1 MIDSGTRGMVE
12 DFGPYRIVRRIAV
25 GGMAE
30 IYLARQRAVE
40 GLERTVVLKRILP
53 SYIDNP
59 EFVTMFLDEARLLA
73 GLSHPNIAQVF
84 DLGKIEETYYLVME
98 YVRGPTLGGLLSAA
112 SRAGHVGLPEPAA
125 LAIALGVAEALAY
138 AHGRRDELGR
148 PLNIVHRDLNPANV
162 MVSYEGAVK
171 LIDFGIAKA
180 ATKVYETRT
189 GVIKGTYG
197 YIAPEQLTRTAPVDH
212 RADVFA
218 LGVLLYEMCVG
229 QHPFDVSDEPNLI
242 DRILNASY
250 KRPRQVVPSF
260 PKVLDR
266 LIASCLSPHPE
277 GRPDDVRTLIDSL
290 AKYMGERGM
299 VPTMG
304 EIARTTHALVPDT
317 EGPAPLRPL
326 SASQIRRPFGND
338 PSRTMKLPQAG
349 DEDATMM
356 ETPNLADILEGQELT
371 MRVANPDSMEA
382 HIEVDDGGETVVA
395 AMRAARRQLGRMP
408 PAREETADLSGMH
421 TSKLSPIAG
430 ETTDAGKGKLRV
442 ASGKHRAAAGRRSA
456 RLRTIALFGA
466 SAALVAGVGALAFVS
481 ARAIGENDPVAAAGP
496 RTAATPPPDVQDS
509 GAEPEVPLAMIDVLS
524 EPAGA
529 SVSVDGMDVAQVTP
543 AVITLAEDAD
553 SVWIRVSMPG
563 YITQERQVHASV
575 GEARFVLTA
584 LDVRDAGED
593 EAEEPVETTK
603 TRPVPRRRRRR

>member
-1 MIDSGTRGMVE
+1 MVE
-12 DFGPYRIVRRIAV
+12 DFGPYRIVRKIAV

-53 SYIDNP
+53 TYVDNP

-73 GLSHPNIAQVF
+73 ALSHPNIAQVF
-84 DLGKIEETYYLVME
+84 DLGKIDDSYYLVME
-98 YVRGPTLGGLLSAA
+98 LVRGPTLGSLLQAA
-112 SRAGHVGLPEPAA
+112 ARAGQRGLAEPVA
-125 LAIALGVAEALAY
+125 LGIALNVAEALAY
-138 AHGRRDELGR
+138 VHARRDELGR

-250 KRPRQVVPSF
+250 KRPKQVVQSF

-304 EIARTTHALVPDT
+304 EIARTAQALVPDT

-326 SASQIRRPFGND
+326 SRSKPRRPFGND
-338 PSRTMKLPQAG
+338 PSRTQKLPQAEE
-349 DEDATMM
+349 DEPTMM
-356 ETPNLADILEGQELT
+356 EGPSLADILETQDRT
-371 MRVANPDSMEA
+371 IRVSNPGALARGHGAETTIAPLVAQRRSARSNVSDDEA
-382 HIEVDDGGETVVA
+382 T
-395 AMRAARRQLGRMP
+395 
-408 PAREETADLSGMH
+408 DLSGMR
-421 TSKLSPIAG
+421 TNKLAAMDEGPPVLEPIAAESTESG
-430 ETTDAGKGKLRV
+430 RGKYRV
-442 ASGKHRAAAGRRSA
+442 ASGPHGALPGSGAMRIRKV
-456 RLRTIALFGA
+456 ALFVA
-466 SAALVAGVGALAFVS
+466 SAALVAAVGALAFVS
-481 ARAIGENDPVAAAGP
+481 ARAIGGSGSSAAAEPIVSEPP
-496 RTAATPPPDVQDS
+496 RAVDAGGELVDLPMLEVVS
-509 GAEPEVPLAMIDVLS
+509 EPE
-524 EPAGA
+524 GA
-529 SVSVDGMDVAQVTP
+529 AVSMDGVAIAQVTP
-543 AVITLAEDAD
+543 AMITLPEGANR
-553 SVWIRVSMPG
+553 VWIRVSHPG
-563 YITQERQVHASV
+563 YITQEREVHATA

-584 LDVRDAGED
+584 LRTADAGSDGATELSED
-593 EAEEPVETTK
+593 AEREGPA
-603 TRPVPRRRRRR
+603 VPRRRRRR